1 MKPKKRK
8 STRNIKKIP
17 IAKPEARDEGPR
29 LLPLRPVREDE
40 KHYQKILELADILLK
55 NPKP

>member
-1 MKPKKRK
+1 MKAKKLK
-8 STRNIKKIP
+8 PTRNIKKIH

-29 LLPLRPVREDE
+29 LIPLRPVRDEE

-55 NPKP
+55 NPKS